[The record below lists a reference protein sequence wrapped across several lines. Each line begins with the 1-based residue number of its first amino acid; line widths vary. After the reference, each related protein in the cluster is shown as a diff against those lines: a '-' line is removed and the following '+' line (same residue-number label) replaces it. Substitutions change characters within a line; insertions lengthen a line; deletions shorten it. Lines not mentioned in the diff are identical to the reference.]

1 MLNYIIISYISI
13 IPCITLFYTLNMF
26 TKLTVVGQEMD
37 IMFFSVILA
46 PLGFP
51 FYAFGLCL
59 HVLYGLACF
68 FEIVDKKVLKF
79 VEKCEG
85 VFECLQ

>member
-1 MLNYIIISYISI
+1 MLTYIIISYISI
-13 IPCITLFYTLNMF
+13 IPCIILFYTLNMF
-26 TKLTVVGQEMD
+26 TKITVVEQEMD
-37 IMFFSVILA
+37 MIFFSVLLA
-46 PLGFP
+46 PLSFL
-51 FYAFGLCL
+51 FYALGLCL

-68 FEIVDKKVLKF
+68 FEIVVKKVLKF

>member
-1 MLNYIIISYISI
+1 MLTYIIISYISI

-26 TKLTVVGQEMD
+26 TKITVVGHAE
-37 IMFFSVILA
+37 IELMFFSVLLA

-51 FYAFGLCL
+51 FYALGLCL

-68 FEIVDKKVLKF
+68 WILRLIYRGMWSLSFI
-79 VEKCEG
+79 
-85 VFECLQ
+85 